1 MNHHTPLL
9 NILRRTCLLA
19 LAVPLIVPASAAIL
33 RLRAELLAV
42 NEVPANASTATGRAI
57 VFYDTDTKRYTATVT
72 VSGLSSAL
80 TGSHIHEGAAG
91 TNGPVVVGF
100 GAAAAYANT
109 SAGGFYAGS
118 FAGDYTADVGK
129 LLAAGAY
136 VNVHTT
142 TYPGGEIRGQ
152 LVLEATS
159 NERLLNYSARGFV
172 NPGNGQAGT
181 LFGGFVI
188 GGAGGPKKVLL
199 RSLGESLAQFGLNN
213 GLKDTS
219 IFVFD
224 GASKLIASNDD
235 WREDGQEN
243 AIRATGLAPTRDS
256 DAALILNLPS
266 GAYTVQV
273 DSEKGAGIA
282 VLEVYGLENATP
294 LATLQAAGRFTKF
307 LAAVSSAGLEATL
320 NGPGPFTFFVPT
332 DAAFTPAVEATLATL
347 TKPRLVELLQHHV
360 TAANLSSAQL
370 ATGTLTMLFGSNA
383 LTKNASGIVIGGAK
397 VIEADLAASN
407 GTIHVIDRV
416 LTLP

>member
-1 MNHHTPLL
+1 MNHITSYPLIRL
-9 NILRRTCLLA
+9 AGLLA
-19 LAVPLIVPASAAIL
+19 VTVLVASPASAAIL
-33 RLRAELLAV
+33 RLRAELLAA
-42 NEVPANASTATGRAI
+42 NEVPANPSTATGRAI
-57 VFYDTDTKRYTATVT
+57 VFYDTDTRKYTATVS

-80 TGSHIHEGAAG
+80 TGSHIHEALAGA
-91 TNGPVVVGF
+91 NGPVVTDF

-109 SAGGFYAGS
+109 GPGGFYSGS
-118 FAGDYTADVGK
+118 FTGTYTGDVGK
-129 LLAAGAY
+129 LLGAGAY
-136 VNVHTT
+136 VNVHST

-152 LVLEATS
+152 LVLETTS

-172 NPGNGQAGT
+172 NPGNGRAGT

-219 IFVFD
+219 LFVFN
-224 GASKLIASNDD
+224 GAGTLIASNDD

-256 DAALILNLPS
+256 DAAVILNLPS

-282 VLEVYGLENATP
+282 VLEVYGLENSSP
-294 LATLQAAGRFTKF
+294 LATLQATGRFTKF
-307 LAAVSSAGLEATL
+307 LAAVSSAGLEAAF
-320 NGPGPFTFFVPT
+320 NGPGPLTFFVPT
-332 DAAFTPAVEATLATL
+332 DAAFTPAVQTAIDALSKAKLAET
-347 TKPRLVELLQHHV
+347 LQHHA

-370 ATGTLTMLFGSNA
+370 ATGTLTMLFGTNA
-383 LTKNASGIVIGGAK
+383 VVKNASGITVGGAK
-397 VIEADLAASN
+397 VIEADIATTN
-407 GTIHVIDRV
+407 GTIHVIDKV
-416 LTLP
+416 LVLP